1 MPARL
6 SLGLGLVLAVTTA
19 SAQVYAQ
26 EPAPAPGEAPSGAAA
41 PSPGEPATVAPSPPA
56 NEPAAAPAAAPS
68 SPEGAPVQREPAEVR
83 VIGGKADSLQR
94 VPGSGTL
101 ITKKAIE
108 RAAPLD
114 LAEMLRRVPGVQAR
128 QEYGGGG
135 RLDISVRGLDAG
147 RSRRILMLE
156 DGIPISIN
164 PYSEPDMYYAP
175 PVERMRGIEV
185 VKGSGNILF
194 GPQTL
199 AGTINFLT
207 LAPPDKRTVAAD
219 LDVGSYGYVRGL
231 ANYGDSYGGARYVVQ
246 VLHRRGDGFREQGF
260 ESTNGLAKVAFDT
273 GQDGEATLKLGFHRD
288 ESGSEDVGLTRDMYA
303 RNPRRATLSP
313 LSRLVLDRYDASLT
327 HVQRLGQS
335 TKLTSLLY
343 GYITDRIWRRQSYTR
358 SPSPLES
365 YDRIVGDTSVR
376 GGAIYFAHANRV
388 LDREYGVLGFEP
400 RFEHRVK
407 TGPVGHT
414 FEFGGRLLRESA
426 HYQDRR
432 GDYPESFSGD
442 ARSEEKHAGL
452 AFAGYLQD
460 RIALRDNLLLTPGI
474 RVEHLTSRRTIL
486 RRENGTTSQDVFFE
500 GSSDVNGVIP
510 GIGAIYGDKRTHV
523 FGGMHLGFAPPRF
536 ASSVSVAGVPQG
548 VSAEKSLNWELGTRV
563 APTKWLRGELTGFLS
578 TYSNQVIANT
588 AVDAEATALS
598 DAGATNIYGFET
610 GSAAQ
615 LGTLAKID
623 AVVDL
628 GVRYTFSRATFRYG
642 RNAGNLLPYAP
653 VHSLNGNLDVEL
665 RSGFGGQLAYR
676 FVGPQFSDE
685 ANTIAEDVTGRI
697 GRIDG
702 AHVVDATLH
711 FHHRPSGLT
720 FRLTGKNLLDSDYVV
735 ARRPEGI
742 FTGGY
747 QQLLFGVR
755 WQVPDR
761 L

>member
-1 MPARL
+1 MKVARL
-6 SLGLGLVLAVTTA
+6 SGALTVLGALSMSMSSRALADATDSPPV
-19 SAQVYAQ
+19 
-26 EPAPAPGEAPSGAAA
+26 
-41 PSPGEPATVAPSPPA
+41 PSPTPTPATTP
-56 NEPAAAPAAAPS
+56 EP
-68 SPEGAPVQREPAEVR
+68 REPAEVR
-83 VIGGKADSLQR
+83 VIGDKADSLQR
-94 VPGSGTL
+94 VPGSGML
-101 ITKKAIE
+101 VTKKEID

-147 RSRRILMLE
+147 RSRRVLMLE

-207 LAPPDKRTVAAD
+207 LAPPDRRTVVAD
-219 LDVGSYGYVRGL
+219 LDVGSYGYARGL
-231 ANYGDSYGGARYVVQ
+231 ASYGDAYGGARYVVQ
-246 VLHRRGDGFREQGF
+246 VLHRRGDGFRDQGF
-260 ESTNGLAKVAFDT
+260 QSTNGLAKVAFDT
-273 GQDGEATLKLGFHRD
+273 GADGEATLKLGFHRD
-288 ESGSEDVGLTRDMYA
+288 ESGSEDVGLTREMYL
-303 RNPRRATLSP
+303 RQPRRSTLSP

-327 HVQRLGQS
+327 HVQRLGAD
-335 TKLTSLLY
+335 TKLTTLLY
-343 GYITDRIWRRQSYTR
+343 GYVTDRVWRRQSYTR
-358 SPSPLES
+358 SPSASER
-365 YDRIVGDTSVR
+365 YERIVGDPSVR
-376 GGAIYFAHANRV
+376 GGAIYFSGHNRI

-400 RFEHRVK
+400 RFEHRMK

-414 FEFGGRLLRESA
+414 FEFGGRVLRESA

-432 GDYPESFSGD
+432 GEYPESFAGE
-442 ARSEEKHAGL
+442 ARAEEKHAGL

-460 RIALRDNLLLTPGI
+460 RIALRDDLLVTPGV
-474 RVEHLTSRRTIL
+474 RVEYLTSRRTIL
-486 RRENGTTSQDVFFE
+486 RRENGTAAQDVYLE
-500 GSSDVNGVIP
+500 GSRSVHGVVP
-510 GIGAIYGDKRTHV
+510 GLGAIYGSKRAHL

-536 ASSVSVAGVPQG
+536 ASSVSVAGVPQA

-563 APTKWLRGELTGFLS
+563 APATWLRSELTGFLS
-578 TYSNQVIANT
+578 TYSNQVIAST
-588 AVDAEATALS
+588 SAEVAEATALS
-598 DAGATNIYGFET
+598 DAGATTIYGLET
-610 GSAAQ
+610 GTTAQ
-615 LGTLAKID
+615 LATLAKVDAAID
-623 AVVDL
+623 V

-653 VHSLNGNLDVEL
+653 VHSLNANLDVEL
-665 RSGFGGQLAYR
+665 RSGWGGQIAVR

-685 ANTIAEDVTGRI
+685 ANTVAEDVTGRI
-697 GRIDG
+697 GRIDSYQ
-702 AHVVDATLH
+702 VMDATVH
-711 FHHRPSGLT
+711 YHHRPTGLT
-720 FRLTGKNLLDSDYVV
+720 FRFTGKNLFDSDFVV

-755 WQVPDR
+755 WQYGRAADR
-761 L
+761 GQP